1 MSEIKESYGQWKLS
15 TSNIYD
21 INTLMGLSGIGILI
35 KLLFSKDTTATG
47 TSGPASATIWGYLT
61 VCLALIGVL
70 LVTISF
76 VNKSRSSESGS
87 GSGSNIRNILQNCA
101 PVILMIAVLAWLI
114 GINITYFTRIN
125 QGLVASEFYRYS
137 TTSTFFIVFQLI
149 VVFKYL
155 HDKMKGIKHKDQA
168 NTTLEKIGDLFVK
181 QLTAISYILGIINI
195 VVAGILQIIVQ
206 YFFY

>member
-1 MSEIKESYGQWKLS
+1 MSESTKSQGEWRLS

-21 INTLMGLSGIGILI
+21 INTLMGLAGVGILI
-35 KLLFSKDTTATG
+35 KLLFSTNTTATG

-70 LVTISF
+70 LVTIAF
-76 VNKSRSSESGS
+76 VNKEKKGS
-87 GSGSNIRNILQNCA
+87 QQQTLKEIITNCA
-101 PVILMIAVLAWLI
+101 PVFFMIGVLAWLI
-114 GINITYFTRIN
+114 GININYFTKIN

-137 TTSTFFIVFQLI
+137 TTSTFFIIFQLI

-155 HDKMKGIKHKDQA
+155 HDKVQGNKHEGQT
-168 NTTLEKIGDLFVK
+168 NNTLEEIGRLFIK

-195 VVAGILQIIVQ
+195 VVAGVLQIIVQ
-206 YFFY
+206 YFSTDG